1 MKEQYSFLITLHQ
14 IRCLMPLA
22 VMCSVDVTSMAL
34 KLTDSV
40 LSSDLFPDSYH
51 GSLVEGKMKLPVR
64 WMAIEQLE
72 AVSDHRNI
80 VYEPA
85 TDVVSLRYQ

>member
-1 MKEQYSFLITLHQ
+1 
-14 IRCLMPLA
+14 
-22 VMCSVDVTSMAL
+22 VTSLAL

-51 GSLVEGKMKLPVR
+51 SGLVAEGKVKLPVR

-72 AVSDHRNI
+72 AVSDHRNV

-85 TDVVSLRYQ
+85 TDVVSSTCLSL